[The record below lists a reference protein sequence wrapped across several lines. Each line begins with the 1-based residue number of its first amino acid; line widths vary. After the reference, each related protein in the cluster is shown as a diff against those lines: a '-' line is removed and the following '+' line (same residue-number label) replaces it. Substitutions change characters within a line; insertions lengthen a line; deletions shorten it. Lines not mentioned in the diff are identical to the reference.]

1 LPELDVAGLRGRRD
15 NALRNE
21 RSAALLPGRQTSY
34 KRDRTDIQAEGD
46 GLPMTEP
53 CMKAW

>member
-1 LPELDVAGLRGRRD
+1 LPELGIAGLRGRRD

-34 KRDRTDIQAEGD
+34 KRDRTDIQAEGA
-46 GLPMTEP
+46 GLPMVETQHESR
-53 CMKAW
+53 

>member
-1 LPELDVAGLRGRRD
+1 MSPGQRRPPD

-21 RSAALLPGRQTSY
+21 HLPALLPGRQTSY

-46 GLPMTEP
+46 GLPITELL
-53 CMKAW
+53 A

>member
-1 LPELDVAGLRGRRD
+1 LPELGIAGLRGRRD

-34 KRDRTDIQAEGD
+34 KRDRTDIQAEGA
-46 GLPMTEP
+46 GPPMVETQHESR
-53 CMKAW
+53 